1 MLELS
6 SSGSV
11 RGVPSNG
18 HPYRD
23 PGPVAAVLQA
33 VLKLLQISLRLSREP
48 FDALAIH
55 PAAPWLRA
63 TFHHAASRVVG
74 RTTLSIRLYHLP
86 PLTPLP
92 SARHHAL
99 GPDRCFGPPPLPAAA
114 GFCPLRSLFRHSRGG
129 LLLHSRPRTSNFL
142 PSFPRSGFAAAP
154 LHGPRPY
161 RGIMKA
167 LTPAALHP
175 TGRSLRLLR
184 FAVPAFRPQPRK
196 LPAGR
201 FASRLSAAGCFQ
213 TSPPMSRLATALRR
227 IRFVI
232 LRTPGSPPVAPHPRL
247 AATQLPSIAEPATGS
262 GADLHRADK
271 APSRTLSHRRRPVSI
286 CRNGSRPST
295 G

>member
-1 MLELS
+1 VVARDFPQRRIEGCWADDLIHQT
-6 SSGSV
+6 
-11 RGVPSNG
+11 VPLAS
-18 HPYRD
+18 
-23 PGPVAAVLQA
+23 
-33 VLKLLQISLRLSREP
+33 
-48 FDALAIH
+48 FDAVAQ
-55 PAAPWLRA
+55 R
-63 TFHHAASRVVG
+63 
-74 RTTLSIRLYHLP
+74 
-86 PLTPLP
+86 
-92 SARHHAL
+92 RHHAL
-99 GPDRCFGPPPLPAAA
+99 GPDRCFGPPPLAAAA

-271 APSRTLSHRRRPVSI
+271 APSRTHSCPQRAVSRAQKCAVPHASIPTIQGGRAAKKPATWPRRSRLHRTISRRRQP
-286 CRNGSRPST
+286 RGAGKRASRYQSRWC
-295 G
+295 

>member
-1 MLELS
+1 MVARDFPPRRIEGCWADDLIHQT
-6 SSGSV
+6 
-11 RGVPSNG
+11 VPLAS
-18 HPYRD
+18 
-23 PGPVAAVLQA
+23 
-33 VLKLLQISLRLSREP
+33 
-48 FDALAIH
+48 FDAVAQ
-55 PAAPWLRA
+55 R
-63 TFHHAASRVVG
+63 
-74 RTTLSIRLYHLP
+74 
-86 PLTPLP
+86 
-92 SARHHAL
+92 RHHAP
-99 GPDRCFGPPPLPAAA
+99 GPDRCFGPPPLAAAA

-161 RGIMKA
+161 RGIMKD

-271 APSRTLSHRRRPVSI
+271 ASSRTLSHRRRPVSI
-286 CRNGSRPST
+286 AEMDPALRRDDEEAVPK
-295 G
+295 